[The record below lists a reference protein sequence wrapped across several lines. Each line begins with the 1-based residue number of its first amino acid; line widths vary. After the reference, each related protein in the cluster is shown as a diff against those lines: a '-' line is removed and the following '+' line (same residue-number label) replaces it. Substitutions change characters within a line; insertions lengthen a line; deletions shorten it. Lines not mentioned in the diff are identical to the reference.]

1 MRCFVT
7 GASGFLGQR
16 VVEALLA
23 RDHQVRV
30 FVRNPAS
37 VAALPWGDRVGIVE
51 GDLRRPVP
59 PALLGDAEVVVHLAA
74 AVTGAEEAQFAAAV
88 AGSERLMAAVSESA
102 VRRVVLAG
110 SLSVYDWTAARGR
123 IDESTPLEA
132 QLYRRDGYAIAKT
145 WQERVVREAAAAAGR
160 ELVVLRPGFI
170 WGPDRI
176 DNAGLGQAVG
186 GTYLVFG
193 ARRRLPLTY
202 VDNCAEAFALA
213 AESERAA
220 GATANVVDDDEVRAA
235 EYARHVVAASPRLD
249 RAVSLSRPAVSAA
262 VRLTAAAAYQVLG
275 ADAKLPGLFV
285 PRRFDARFKDLRFPA
300 DAAAELLGWSPAVPF
315 GEAMERT
322 LAATR

>member
-30 FVRNPAS
+30 FVRNPAA
-37 VAALPWGDRVGIVE
+37 VARFPWGDRVEVVE
-51 GDLRRPVP
+51 GDLDRPVSP
-59 PALLGDAEVVVHLAA
+59 ELLGDAEVAVHLAA

-88 AGSERLMAAVSESA
+88 AGSERLMAAVAESA

-110 SLSVYDWTAARGR
+110 SMAVYDWTAARGR
-123 IDESTPLEA
+123 IDEETPLEA
-132 QLYRRDGYAIAKT
+132 QLYRRDGYAIAKA
-145 WQERVVREAAAAAGR
+145 WQERVVREAAAGAGR

-170 WGPDRI
+170 WGPGRV

-186 GTYLVFG
+186 RAYLVFG

-213 AESERAA
+213 AEVERAA
-220 GATANVVDDDEVRAA
+220 GATVNVVDGDEVRAA
-235 EYARHVVAASPRLD
+235 EYARDVVAASPHLD
-249 RAVSLSRPAVSAA
+249 RVVSLPGAAVAAA
-262 VRLTAAAAYQVLG
+262 VRLAAAAGYRALG

-300 DAAAELLGWSPAVPF
+300 DAAAEQLGWRPSLPF